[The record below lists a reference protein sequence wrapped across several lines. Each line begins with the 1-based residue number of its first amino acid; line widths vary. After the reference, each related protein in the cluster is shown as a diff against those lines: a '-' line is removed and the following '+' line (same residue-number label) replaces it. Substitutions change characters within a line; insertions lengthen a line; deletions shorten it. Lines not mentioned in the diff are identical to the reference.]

1 MKNWATCKV
10 CRSSSSFHVRRM
22 KWREESMCWKILNEK
37 QYLQLRIL
45 NQPKIFIWLP
55 PSFNQNDRKKLN
67 QIISSIH
74 REYYPSN
81 KIIISLVEV
90 NRDPMLQQLLSRINP
105 LEGGPLV
112 TGYLP
117 NGATY
122 FKSHEISVK
131 ILENL
136 IQELVM
142 ISHN

>member
-1 MKNWATCKV
+1 MW
-10 CRSSSSFHVRRM
+10 
-22 KWREESMCWKILNEK
+22 WKISNEK

-55 PSFNQNDRKKLN
+55 PSLNQNDREKLN

-105 LEGGPLV
+105 LEGGPFV

-122 FKSHEISVK
+122 FKSHELSVK

>member
-1 MKNWATCKV
+1 MW
-10 CRSSSSFHVRRM
+10 
-22 KWREESMCWKILNEK
+22 WKISNER

-55 PSFNQNDRKKLN
+55 PSFNKSDRKKLN
-67 QIISSIH
+67 QIVSSIH
-74 REYYPSN
+74 RERYPSN

-90 NRDPMLQQLLSRINP
+90 SRDPMLQQLLNRISP
-105 LEGGPLV
+105 SQGGPLV

-131 ILENL
+131 ILEKL
-136 IQELVM
+136 IQKLVM

>member
-1 MKNWATCKV
+1 MWWEI
-10 CRSSSSFHVRRM
+10 S
-22 KWREESMCWKILNEK
+22 NEK

-55 PSFNQNDRKKLN
+55 PSFNKSEQRELKR
-67 QIISSIH
+67 IVSSIH
-74 REYYPSN
+74 AKYYPSN

-90 NRDPMLQQLLSRINP
+90 THDPMLQQLLNRINP
-105 LEGGPLV
+105 SQNGPLV

-131 ILENL
+131 MLEKL
-136 IQELVM
+136 IQKLLM